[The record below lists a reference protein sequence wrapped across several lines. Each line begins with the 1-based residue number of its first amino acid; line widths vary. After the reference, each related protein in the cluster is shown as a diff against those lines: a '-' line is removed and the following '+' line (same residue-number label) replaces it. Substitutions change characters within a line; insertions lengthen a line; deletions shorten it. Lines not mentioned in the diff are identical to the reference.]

1 MTDYYFTETGSAYTG
16 VYDGSLYYKGRMQ
29 KAFSGKGYEAIS
41 IPDGSTKLVDEAGKI
56 VVGQTVT
63 DADGNE
69 WTTDDKG
76 AITKN
81 GSQDRRTAFA
91 PSVRAWQK
99 GDDRD

>member
-1 MTDYYFTETGSAYTG
+1 MDVLASGMIVAVASVFMAAG
-16 VYDGSLYYKGRMQ
+16 VW
-29 KAFSGKGYEAIS
+29 SGKGYEAIS

-56 VVGQTVT
+56 VAGQTVT